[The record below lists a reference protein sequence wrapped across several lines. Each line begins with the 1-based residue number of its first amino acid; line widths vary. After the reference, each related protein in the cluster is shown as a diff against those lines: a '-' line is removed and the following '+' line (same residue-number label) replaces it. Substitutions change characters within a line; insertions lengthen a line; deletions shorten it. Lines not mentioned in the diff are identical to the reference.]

1 MVKDVRSRHFRTHRD
16 SASQQQAQAWRGRVL
31 GGLAAV
37 IFLALC
43 CLHGGGL
50 AEGVWIGP
58 GSTDKNGNATKPTEA
73 ERISR
78 LTRTIEADEKALVE
92 LQKQLDDPQSEFH
105 QAELEFKQLDE
116 QLAEQRKDI
125 EELKQAGKKDEVAVL
140 EAIHKPLE
148 EQWQLAKDRFNL
160 AIQERKV
167 LQEKIGSL
175 KQRIPQNKQVLN
187 ELLGVASPAPETPSN
202 ADALTATIKAGILSG
217 AKVSP
222 ESDPSGAGKDQSA
235 SGAPGEEDRPTSKEY
250 LAAEQEVRAREAAA
264 VKAEA
269 RARAIGERLAALR
282 ENILLEQKLL
292 STAREKADQAY
303 AAHMVLEK
311 DIERCVT
318 ADPMAVP
325 ALMLK
330 NQETLKR
337 FDQARQD
344 VRTITDHLRDLQTEL
359 SELQAEQLAAQAE
372 AHRRAL
378 EVQAAQDR
386 LESLKNPF
394 TFPNILQWLIDHG
407 PHLLLVITG
416 VLVLRWVVQ
425 MFSCRIVRLMVL
437 SGGRGTQ
444 QERENRAQTLV
455 AVFRNTASIAVLCGG
470 LLMLLD
476 VIGVPVVPLMGGAAV
491 LGLAVAFGAQNL
503 IRDYFSGFMVLL
515 EDQYGINDVVR
526 IGGTAGLV
534 ERITLRM
541 TVLRDMEGVVHFIP
555 HGTITTVSN
564 LTHGWSRAVFEIG
577 IAYKENAD
585 RVMAVLMDLAREI
598 RKDPTYGPL
607 ILDDPQMLGVD
618 GFRES
623 AVIIK
628 FYLKT
633 KPLQQWVVKR
643 ELLRR
648 IKRTF
653 DELHIEIP
661 FPHRTIYHHYVD
673 HGAEPR
679 TAGSLE
685 DRLRRSAA

>member
-1 MVKDVRSRHFRTHRD
+1 
-16 SASQQQAQAWRGRVL
+16 VL

-37 IFLALC
+37 IFLALAW
-43 CLHGGGL
+43 LHGGGN

-58 GSTDKNGNATKPTEA
+58 GSTDKNGSAAKPTEA

-78 LTRTIEADEKALVE
+78 LTRTIEADEKTVIE

-116 QLAEQRKDI
+116 QLAEQKKDI

-167 LQEKIGSL
+167 LQEKIASL

-187 ELLGVASPAPETPSN
+187 ELLGVASPTPETPSQ

-222 ESDPSGAGKDQSA
+222 EPEPNGTSKESTPADGAADEK
-235 SGAPGEEDRPTSKEY
+235 PTTKEY

-264 VKAEA
+264 VQAEA

-282 ENILLEQKLL
+282 ENILLEEKLL
-292 STAREKADQAY
+292 ATAREKADQAY
-303 AAHMVLEK
+303 AAHMALEK

-325 ALMLK
+325 GLMLK
-330 NQETLKR
+330 NQDTLKR
-337 FDQARQD
+337 FDQARRD

-378 EVQAAQDR
+378 EVRAAQDR

-407 PHLLLVITG
+407 PHILLVITG

-455 AVFRNTASIAVLCGG
+455 AVFRNTASLAVLCGG

-585 RVMAVLMDLAREI
+585 RVMAVLLDLAREI

-673 HGAEPR
+673 DGAETK